1 MYDPVY
7 RSVMGSSCKNLKP
20 PSNKEEMD
28 KKLYSSIKGLDVAN
42 NIKVK
47 EVDSKTM
54 VLRSNSPTSKKI
66 PVMKENTYGKLSVKK
81 QQPKKK
87 KKEEEPMVEEKEEVD
102 EAKDNEAVNEGD
114 ENKQWVIN
122 KWIIWIE
129 FVLKKFYFILTYSF
143 KKQYSLNAV
152 NYVYTY

>member
-1 MYDPVY
+1 
-7 RSVMGSSCKNLKP
+7 
-20 PSNKEEMD
+20 
-28 KKLYSSIKGLDVAN
+28 
-42 NIKVK
+42 
-47 EVDSKTM
+47 
-54 VLRSNSPTSKKI
+54 
-66 PVMKENTYGKLSVKK
+66 
-81 QQPKKK
+81 
-87 KKEEEPMVEEKEEVD
+87 MVEEKEEVD